1 MDTNLI
7 INILKAIALVALGM
21 VIYRIYVSEA
31 LKENKLTKKQAYT
44 DPLTGRG
51 NRHLFLAK
59 YAADNV
65 WTPGSAYAG

>member
-31 LKENKLTKKQAYT
+31 LKE
-44 DPLTGRG
+44 
-51 NRHLFLAK
+51 K
-59 YAADNV
+59 YQTA
-65 WTPGSAYAG
+65 